1 MMKTTPKLIAAALLA
16 GFAGAAQAVPAT
28 LTDPITLSQNVL
40 VDTTAQ
46 SFTYDLADYGFD
58 ATLHSLDSA
67 VLSLSF
73 EVSGNNPNNP
83 HQINR
88 ANASVVTIGLPGENS
103 LSASVAS
110 FNSLLSLFQIGAD
123 ALNFESGILNFTL
136 ARSNAVGRVTL
147 TETTLTVA
155 ASPLDDGGD
164 DGISLQ
170 SVPEPAT
177 LALLG
182 LGLLG
187 VTLLRRRAS

>member
-1 MMKTTPKLIAAALLA
+1 MKTTPNLIAAALLA
-16 GFAGAAQAVPAT
+16 GFVGAVQAVPAT
-28 LTDPITLSQNVL
+28 LTDPITLSQSLL
-40 VDTTAQ
+40 VDSTAQ

-73 EVSGNNPNNP
+73 EVSGNNAN
-83 HQINR
+83 QINR
-88 ANASVVTIGLPGENS
+88 ANTSIVTIGLPGETS

-110 FNSLLSLFQIGAD
+110 FNSLSSLFQIGAD

-136 ARSNAVGRVTL
+136 ARSRSSAAGEVTL

-155 ASPLDDGGD
+155 ASPLDDGSD

-170 SVPEPAT
+170 SVPEPGT

-187 VTLLRRRAS
+187 VTLFRRRAP

>member
-1 MMKTTPKLIAAALLA
+1 MKTTPNLIAAALLA
-16 GFAGAAQAVPAT
+16 GFVGAVQAVPAT
-28 LTDPITLSQNVL
+28 LTDPITLSQNLL
-40 VDTTAQ
+40 VDSTAQ

-67 VLSLSF
+67 VLSLVF
-73 EVSGNNPNNP
+73 KVSGNNAN
-83 HQINR
+83 QINR
-88 ANASVVTIGLPGENS
+88 ANASIVTIGLPGQTS

-110 FNSLLSLFQIGAD
+110 FNSLSSLFQIGAD

-136 ARSNAVGRVTL
+136 ARSPAAGGVTL

-155 ASPLDDGGD
+155 ASPLDNGSDN
-164 DGISLQ
+164 GISLQ
-170 SVPEPAT
+170 SVPEPGT

-187 VTLLRRRAS
+187 VTLFRRRAP

>member
-1 MMKTTPKLIAAALLA
+1 MKTMPNLLAAALLA
-16 GFAGAAQAVPAT
+16 GFVGAAQAVPAT

-40 VDTTAQ
+40 VDSTAQ

-67 VLSLSF
+67 VLSLIF
-73 EVSGNNPNNP
+73 EVSGNNEN
-83 HQINR
+83 QINK
-88 ANASVVTIGLPGENS
+88 ADASILTIGLPGQNS
-103 LSASVAS
+103 FSASVAS
-110 FNSLLSLFQIGAD
+110 FNSLSSLFQIGAD

-136 ARSNAVGRVTL
+136 SRSPAAGGVTL

-155 ASPLDDGGD
+155 ASALDDGSD
-164 DGISLQ
+164 IGISPQ
-170 SVPEPAT
+170 SVPEPGT

-187 VTLLRRRAS
+187 VTLVRRRAP